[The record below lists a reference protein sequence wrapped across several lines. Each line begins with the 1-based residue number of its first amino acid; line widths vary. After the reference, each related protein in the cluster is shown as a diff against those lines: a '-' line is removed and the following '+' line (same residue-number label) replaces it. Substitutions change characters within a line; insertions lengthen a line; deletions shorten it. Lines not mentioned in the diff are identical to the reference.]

1 MTSPDAPLGAPRR
14 NRPGLQRMGALAL
27 KVLGWRLRGELPPVP
42 KFVAIVAPH
51 TSNLD
56 FFVGVAVMFA
66 LDADVHFFAKDTL
79 FLGPFGAALRALGG
93 RPVRRQAPEGVV
105 AEVAAAVRE
114 SPQFILA
121 LAPEGTRSR
130 VADWRTGFYRI
141 AEAAEIP
148 ILAVWLDW
156 DTPIRPTSSL
166 SLILL
171 WNMVGPTALGYWV
184 WANVLTRTSASS
196 ASQVLLLSPVY
207 GMVQSHFVLG
217 EHLGPAILAAAACV
231 ISGAMLTFWQ
241 PRMSGTDR
249 P

>member
-1 MTSPDAPLGAPRR
+1 
-14 NRPGLQRMGALAL
+14 MGALAL
-27 KVLGWRLRGELPPVP
+27 RVLGWRLRGELPPVP

-148 ILAVWLDW
+148 ILPVWLDW
-156 DTPIRPTSSL
+156 GRREAGLGALVHPTGDLAGDLARLRALYRPEMARHPNGFHSPDA
-166 SLILL
+166 
-171 WNMVGPTALGYWV
+171 VA
-184 WANVLTRTSASS
+184 SA
-196 ASQVLLLSPVY
+196 
-207 GMVQSHFVLG
+207 
-217 EHLGPAILAAAACV
+217 
-231 ISGAMLTFWQ
+231 
-241 PRMSGTDR
+241 
-249 P
+249 